1 MVSKKFESWG
11 RWNGTGKISTLEDAK
26 FYTYLTD
33 KGEHI
38 PTPIINDDNPFNNE
52 IINSNNILEIGCGVG
67 RNVQYLLDNTN
78 SNYIGVDPNR
88 EMTRWF
94 WDVVDKS
101 DRVKLF
107 NDLNLDTEIDVVLS
121 ILTFEHIGYRTPN
134 NIMDIRDITFEI
146 MEYTHPGT
154 IWVLVEHEVEEPGWI
169 DRWCGDFNINPDVR
183 IKNWSRFPEL
193 NHRPNSNYD
202 FIVWKQK

>member
-1 MVSKKFESWG
+1 MM
-11 RWNGTGKISTLEDAK
+11 
-26 FYTYLTD
+26 
-33 KGEHI
+33 
-38 PTPIINDDNPFNNE
+38 ND
-52 IINSNNILEIGCGVG
+52 
-67 RNVQYLLDNTN
+67 
-78 SNYIGVDPNR
+78 
-88 EMTRWF
+88 F

-169 DRWCGDFNINPDVR
+169 DRWCGDFNINPDNSIIFKAKLLFVINTASTER
-183 IKNWSRFPEL
+183 ACSISSGAGAKTISKLEFLKFSIK
-193 NHRPNSNYD
+193 
-202 FIVWKQK
+202 

>member
-1 MVSKKFESWG
+1 MKKKFEPWG
-11 RWNGTGKISTLEDAK
+11 RWNGTGKIFTLDDAK

-33 KGEHI
+33 EGEHI
-38 PTPIINDDNPFNNE
+38 PTPIINDDNPFNDE

-88 EMTRWF
+88 EMTKWF
-94 WDVVDKS
+94 WDVVDKNS
-101 DRVKLF
+101 RVKLL
-107 NDLNLDTEIDVVLS
+107 NNLNLDTEIDVVLS

-134 NIMDIRDITFEI
+134 NIMNIQDITFEI
-146 MEYTHPGT
+146 MKYTHPGT